1 MTVIR
6 THGQPHTPRQLVARS
21 RRLLVP
27 QDEMMSQMCP
37 AGPLPGSVTAGRVGT
52 LRATAPA
59 SRPRR
64 GVSSM
69 AEQRTFNPS
78 VQGSSPWRPTSHS
91 PTSNLCYLGGGLTSV
106 LR

>member
-6 THGQPHTPRQLVARS
+6 THGKPHTPGQLVARS

-52 LRATAPA
+52 LRATVPA
-59 SRPRR
+59 QSATPGR
-64 GVSSM
+64 
-69 AEQRTFNPS
+69 
-78 VQGSSPWRPTSHS
+78 
-91 PTSNLCYLGGGLTSV
+91 
-106 LR
+106 